1 MGENGSIK
9 EEWRY
14 GFRNLEIFNLA
25 LLAKQGWRF
34 LKDRTSLEA
43 QFFREKY

>member
-1 MGENGSIK
+1 MGASKRNGGM
-9 EEWRY
+9 